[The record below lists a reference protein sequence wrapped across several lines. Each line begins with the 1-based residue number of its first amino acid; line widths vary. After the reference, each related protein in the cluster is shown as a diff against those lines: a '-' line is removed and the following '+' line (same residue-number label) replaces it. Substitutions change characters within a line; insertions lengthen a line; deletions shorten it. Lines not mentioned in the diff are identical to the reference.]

1 MLIISRSLEV
11 SLVDLLKL
19 SRPTRDSVSP
29 PSSSPRLEGLERALL
44 AGLASTITINS
55 NSNPQLVDVSIS
67 NVFGVESYFFL
78 PVFGQGPTTQQA
90 QQQPA
95 GGPLFSGFALGQNQ
109 ANQQQQQG
117 AGTTGLGGG
126 LFGNKPTGG
135 LFGTGF
141 GGNNPTNTT
150 TANPLGGLG
159 GTTQPTLGL
168 NTGSGLFAQNPNG
181 STLGGGLFSKPGGL
195 FGTNNTAAPGAGLSG
210 FGATVN
216 NQSTLGGNTG
226 NNLFGAFGQ
235 NTANHPST
243 TVNNFLASATQQ
255 PGLTAAVD
263 QPINADLPI
272 FKLLP
277 PGPQSIL
284 ISPPKKKTNFF
295 QSITKNPVTAR
306 HMTPLAQSQLRG
318 FGSQP
323 KPMFSTVLPK
333 PGDPSLMKIPG
344 RPFQPS
350 LNALSES
357 RTRVGVDALRGST
370 AARQSVKKLILDKP
384 AGSSELSSI
393 IQKAT
398 AGKARLIFDGHLEAK
413 VHDQDNEK
421 LKGMVTNPGL
431 QRLTAPPVRLPTI
444 QTAARP
450 ASPVKAPST
459 IAIDKAQ
466 EVNVATL
473 EKGEYWTKPS
483 IAELSKMPFPDL
495 QNLKHF
501 TCGRVGYG
509 EIKFLQ
515 PVDLTTCHSIH
526 NVAGKI
532 ITLEDREC
540 TVYPV
545 ESEKPARGEGLNVPA
560 EIKLYGCWPVDKATR
575 EPIRDEK
582 HPKFVA
588 HLRKLKS
595 IPETH
600 FISYEPVKG
609 EWVFEVQ
616 HFSRYGLNDDDDDD
630 DEAMDATAST
640 PPPVGEMS
648 LVIVEPLDMK
658 QESDDSDDESMAETV
673 TPLED
678 HLSPSPSV
686 APSKGHGH
694 PFKEEPKEDQSERI
708 PWAARIGMEPDRI
721 KQMQTSFFAT
731 QTSSPSGLIPKR
743 KTIGSG
749 LSRKDSPTHLGKHP
763 REAAVAEEHKRA
775 PSVEVNHF
783 YFWINN

>member
-1 MLIISRSLEV
+1 M
-11 SLVDLLKL
+11 
-19 SRPTRDSVSP
+19 
-29 PSSSPRLEGLERALL
+29 
-44 AGLASTITINS
+44 
-55 NSNPQLVDVSIS
+55 
-67 NVFGVESYFFL
+67 
-78 PVFGQGPTTQQA
+78 PVFGQAPAGQQTQQQA
-90 QQQPA
+90 A
-95 GGPLFSGFALGQNQ
+95 GGGFFGGFGLGQNQ
-109 ANQQQQQG
+109 SNQQQQQG
-117 AGTTGLGGG
+117 PGTTGLGGG
-126 LFGNKPTGG
+126 LFGNKPSGG

-141 GGNNPTNTT
+141 GANNTT
-150 TANPLGGLG
+150 NQPTTNPLGGLG

-168 NTGSGLFAQNPNG
+168 NTGGGLFSQNPNTN
-181 STLGGGLFSKPGGL
+181 TLGGGLFSKPGGL
-195 FGTNNTAAPGAGLSG
+195 FGPSNATTPGTGLAA

-216 NQSTLGGNTG
+216 NQSTLGTNTG
-226 NNLFGAFGQ
+226 NNLFGTFGQ
-235 NTANHPST
+235 STAHTSAPLT
-243 TVNNFLASATQQ
+243 NNLLASTAQQ

-295 QSITKNPVTAR
+295 QSIAKNPTNAR

-323 KPMFSTVLPK
+323 KPMFSTVLPV

-344 RPFQPS
+344 RPFRPS
-350 LNALSES
+350 SNTLSES
-357 RTRVGVDALRGST
+357 RIKFDVEALRGST
-370 AARQSVKKLILDKP
+370 PTRQSVKKLILDKP
-384 AGSSELSSI
+384 SGSSELSSI

-398 AGKARLIFDGHLEAK
+398 AGKAKPIFDGHLEAK

-421 LKGMVTNPGL
+421 LNRMITNPGL
-431 QRLTAPPVRLPTI
+431 QRLTAPPVRLSTLP
-444 QTAARP
+444 TAARP
-450 ASPVKAPST
+450 ASPIKAPST
-459 IAIDKAQ
+459 VVTDKAQ
-466 EVNVATL
+466 EVNVASL

-526 NVAGKI
+526 NITGKI
-532 ITLEDREC
+532 ITFEDREC

-545 ESEKPARGEGLNVPA
+545 ESEKPARGAGLNVPA
-560 EIKLYGCWPVDKATR
+560 EIKLHGCWPVDKATR

-582 HPKFVA
+582 HPKFAA

-600 FISYEPVKG
+600 FISYEPVRG

-630 DEAMDATAST
+630 EAMDAAAAA
-640 PPPVGEMS
+640 PLPVEEAS
-648 LVIVEPLDMK
+648 LVIPETSDME
-658 QESDDSDDESMAETV
+658 QEDDDSDNESITETV
-673 TPLED
+673 MLHRD
-678 HLSPSPSV
+678 DPSPAMIV
-686 APSKGHGH
+686 APSKGPLLALPPGATSS
-694 PFKEEPKEDQSERI
+694 PDPQTRRFESGMPILNLQKEDEGDRI
-708 PWAARIGMEPDRI
+708 PWAARIGMEPDRM
-721 KQMQTSFFAT
+721 KQMQASLFST
-731 QTSSPSGLIPKR
+731 QTSSPLGLIPKR
-743 KTIGSG
+743 EVMAPG
-749 LSRKDSPTHLGKHP
+749 LLRNDSPTHLGKHP
-763 REAAVAEEHKRA
+763 REEAVAEEHKRP
-775 PSVEVNHF
+775 PSVEVNHL
-783 YFWINN
+783 YF

>member
-1 MLIISRSLEV
+1 M
-11 SLVDLLKL
+11 
-19 SRPTRDSVSP
+19 
-29 PSSSPRLEGLERALL
+29 
-44 AGLASTITINS
+44 
-55 NSNPQLVDVSIS
+55 
-67 NVFGVESYFFL
+67 FESYLFCL
-78 PVFGQGPTTQQA
+78 VFGQPPATQQT

-95 GGPLFSGFALGQNQ
+95 GGGLFSGFGLGQNQ
-109 ANQQQQQG
+109 PNQQQQQG

-126 LFGNKPTGG
+126 LFGNKPSGG
-135 LFGTGF
+135 LFGAPF
-141 GGNNPTNTT
+141 GASNTTNTNTT
-150 TANPLGGLG
+150 NPLGGLG
-159 GTTQPTLGL
+159 GTAQPTLGL
-168 NTGSGLFAQNPNG
+168 NTGGGLFGQNNNANN
-181 STLGGGLFSKPGGL
+181 LGGGLFGKPGGL
-195 FGTNNTAAPGAGLSG
+195 FGTSNTAAPGVGLG
-210 FGATVN
+210 AFGATAN
-216 NQSTLGGNTG
+216 NQSTLGGTTG
-226 NNLFGAFGQ
+226 SNPFGAFGQ
-235 NTANHPST
+235 STINTTTATANNLLAST
-243 TVNNFLASATQQ
+243 TQQ
-255 PGLTAAVD
+255 SGLTAAVD

-295 QSITKNPVTAR
+295 QSITNNPATAR
-306 HMTPLAQSQLRG
+306 HMTPLIQSQLRG

-333 PGDPSLMKIPG
+333 PGNPSLMKIPG

-350 LNALSES
+350 LNTLSES
-357 RTRVGVDALRGST
+357 RTRSDTEALRGST
-370 AARQSVKKLILDKP
+370 PTRQSVKKLILDKT

-393 IQKAT
+393 IQRAT
-398 AGKARLIFDGHLEAK
+398 PGKAKLIFDGHLEAK

-431 QRLTAPPVRLPTI
+431 QRLTAPPVRLPTL

-450 ASPVKAPST
+450 TSPIKAPSSVAT
-459 IAIDKAQ
+459 DKAQ
-466 EVNVATL
+466 EVNVANL

-526 NVAGKI
+526 NIAGKI
-532 ITLEDREC
+532 ITFEDREC

-545 ESEKPARGEGLNVPA
+545 ESEKPTRGEGLNVPA
-560 EIKLYGCWPVDKATR
+560 EIKLYGCWPVDKARR

-582 HPKFVA
+582 HPKFAA

-600 FISYEPVKG
+600 FISYEPGKG

-630 DEAMDATAST
+630 DGAMDATAVAPLFVEGAS
-640 PPPVGEMS
+640 PVMTENSEM
-648 LVIVEPLDMK
+648 E
-658 QESDDSDDESMAETV
+658 QEDDNSDDESV
-673 TPLED
+673 TTTTPHED
-678 HLSPSPSV
+678 DPSTKMIVEP
-686 APSKGHGH
+686 HGH
-694 PFKEEPKEDQSERI
+694 PFKEEPMEDDVDRI
-708 PWAARIGMEPDRI
+708 PWPARIGMEPDRM
-721 KQMQTSFFAT
+721 KQMQTSFFSS
-731 QTSSPSGLIPKR
+731 QTLAPLRAISKR
-743 KTIGSG
+743 KMIGPA
-749 LSRKDSPTHLGKHP
+749 LPRTNSPTHLGKHP
-763 REAAVAEEHKRA
+763 REAAVAEEHKRS
-775 PSVEVNHF
+775 PSVEVNRLSF
-783 YFWINN
+783 

>member
-1 MLIISRSLEV
+1 M
-11 SLVDLLKL
+11 
-19 SRPTRDSVSP
+19 
-29 PSSSPRLEGLERALL
+29 
-44 AGLASTITINS
+44 
-55 NSNPQLVDVSIS
+55 
-67 NVFGVESYFFL
+67 
-78 PVFGQGPTTQQA
+78 
-90 QQQPA
+90 
-95 GGPLFSGFALGQNQ
+95 GGGLFSGFGLGQNQ
-109 ANQQQQQG
+109 SNQQQQQQQG

-126 LFGNKPTGG
+126 LFGNKPSGG
-135 LFGTGF
+135 LFGAAF
-141 GGNNPTNTT
+141 GANNTTNTT

-159 GTTQPTLGL
+159 VTTQPTLGL
-168 NTGSGLFAQNPNG
+168 NTGGGLFGQNANANN
-181 STLGGGLFSKPGGL
+181 LGGGLFGKPGGL
-195 FGTNNTAAPGAGLSG
+195 FGTSNTAAPGAGLG
-210 FGATVN
+210 AFGATVN
-216 NQSTLGGNTG
+216 NQSTLAGNLG
-226 NNLFGAFGQ
+226 NNLFGAFSQ
-235 NTANHPST
+235 S
-243 TVNNFLASATQQ
+243 TVNNATPTTTNLLASTTQQ

-295 QSITKNPVTAR
+295 QSIANNPATAR

-333 PGDPSLMKIPG
+333 PGNPSLMKIPG

-350 LNALSES
+350 LNTLSES
-357 RTRVGVDALRGST
+357 RTKSNTEALRGST
-370 AARQSVKKLILDKP
+370 PARQSVKKLILDRP
-384 AGSSELSSI
+384 AVPSELSSI

-398 AGKARLIFDGHLEAK
+398 PGRGKPIFDGHLEAK
-413 VHDQDNEK
+413 VHDQDNER
-421 LKGMVTNPGL
+421 LKGMVTNPSL
-431 QRLTAPPVRLPTI
+431 QRLTAPPVRLPTL
-444 QTAARP
+444 QTTARP

-459 IAIDKAQ
+459 VATDKTQ
-466 EVNVATL
+466 EVNVANL

-526 NVAGKI
+526 NIAGKI
-532 ITLEDREC
+532 ITFEDREC

-545 ESEKPARGEGLNVPA
+545 ESEKPTRGEGLNVPA

-582 HPKFVA
+582 HPKFAA

-600 FISYEPVKG
+600 FISYEPGRG

-630 DEAMDATAST
+630 EAMDATAAA
-640 PPPVGEMS
+640 PLVPAEGVS
-648 LVIVEPLDMK
+648 LVITKALDMR
-658 QESDDSDDESMAETV
+658 QEDESSEDESMTETA
-673 TPLED
+673 TPHED
-678 HLSPSPSV
+678 DSSSAMIVVPP
-686 APSKGHGH
+686 AH
-694 PFKEEPKEDQSERI
+694 PFKEEPKDDESDRI
-708 PWAARIGMEPDRI
+708 PWAARIGMEPDRM
-721 KQMQTSFFAT
+721 KQMQTSFFST
-731 QTSSPSGLIPKR
+731 QTSTPLRAITKR
-743 KTIGSG
+743 KTIGSTLPHTG
-749 LSRKDSPTHLGKHP
+749 SPTHLGKHP
-763 REAAVAEEHKRA
+763 REVAVAEEHKRS
-775 PSVEVNHF
+775 PSVEVNHSCF
-783 YFWINN
+783 